1 MTELSSMRNFRRF
14 FISDTVS
21 TFDDATGLPSVIR
34 FAKEVNLRVQ
44 LRGQRLIFPPVL
56 QITYSDVSA
65 TSTEKINTKFH
76 VSYTNPTEVEE
87 NISNGWNIATGVI
100 IPLFF
105 FISLIPVFSYTRRD
119 GAQTLNLGQVVLK
132 FILCILDGV
141 AWALMAI
148 AFGFSF
154 YWFLENNGE
163 VPTDPISDSH
173 LGHFK

>member
-1 MTELSSMRNFRRF
+1 MRNFRRF

-21 TFDDATGLPSVIR
+21 TFDDTTGLPSVIR
-34 FAKEVNLRVQ
+34 FAKEVNFRVQ

-65 TSTEKINTKFH
+65 TSTEKINTKFL